1 MNASNSPISQI
12 LARFSGRTIPCS
24 QYALAKLGID
34 RSRCVLKV
42 GDYAVLCAPYQ
53 LGFKQAVLLASLSKE
68 ELVFFQ
74 RFKNGLAGLSLEFTL
89 PNFKDPF
96 KLFVRSA
103 LVEIGQMRGRDD
115 VGLLVVDFKSTPDDL
130 VGILGAYLESQ
141 ERLAA
146 QYEDYG
152 VTPITLTP
160 ESAKRLGYNQ
170 FAVANDASGS
180 RRIQIF
186 SISSK
191 TMEFLEAASARERP
205 QGTNLSFQLYFRKY
219 RVVVPGA
226 VVAASRMATGI
237 VRTRA
242 TLSFSPELVEILDD
256 YWFRDRA
263 ANQVPPTS

>member
-1 MNASNSPISQI
+1 MNAQNTPVTQI
-12 LARFSGRTIPCS
+12 LNRFSDKTIACS

-53 LGFKQAVLLASLSKE
+53 LGFKRAVLLASLSRD

-74 RFKNGLAGLSLEFTL
+74 KFKNALAGLSMEFAL
-89 PNFKDPF
+89 PNFKEPF
-96 KLFVRSA
+96 KLFVRSGLA
-103 LVEIGQMRGRDD
+103 EIGQMRGRDD

-130 VGILGAYLESQ
+130 VEILGTYLESQ

-152 VTPITLTP
+152 KTPVTMTP
-160 ESAKRLGYNQ
+160 DSAKRLGYNQ
-170 FAVANDASGS
+170 FAVAADGSGS
-180 RRIQIF
+180 RRIQVY

-191 TMEFLEAASARERP
+191 SIEFLEAASAPERAK
-205 QGTNLSFQLYFRKY
+205 GTQLTFQLYFRKY
-219 RVVVPGA
+219 RIA
-226 VVAASRMATGI
+226 VQGLVESASRMPTGL

-242 TLSFSPELVEILDD
+242 TLSFSPELIEILDD
-256 YWFRDRA
+256 YWFRDRVA
-263 ANQVPPTS
+263 QR